1 MKTMVALLLAAQA
14 FAQTPS
20 IKDAI
25 SAIPFR
31 QIGPAN
37 PGGRIDDLAVVESDP
52 RVMYA
57 ATAAGGVFKTVNGGV
72 TWAPITDHLPVSTVG
87 DIAIA
92 PSDPS
97 ILYIGMGEANNRQ
110 SSSWGNG
117 VYKSMDAGKT
127 WVHLGLDETH
137 HIGRVVVH
145 PTNPDVVYVAAGGH
159 LWGPNKERGVYK
171 STDGGKT
178 WQLALF
184 VNEDTGASDIAMDP
198 QSPNTLYAA
207 MYQRR
212 RTAWGFNGGGPHSGL
227 YKSIDGGATWKKVKG
242 GLPEAGETGRIGIDI
257 YRRDPNIV
265 YVVFENA
272 RGGVFRSEDRGELW
286 TRMSDTNPRPMYFSQ
301 IRIDPNNDQR
311 VWLAGVTLYFSEDG
325 GRTFKPNMSQT
336 IHADFHAI
344 WIDPANSDH
353 LVTGCDGG
361 INITWDRART
371 WDYVNTIAIA
381 QFYEIDY
388 DMKKPYNVCG
398 GLQDNGTWCGPSA
411 TLFREGITNEY
422 WTTVFGADGF
432 YARFDKEDPDIVYA
446 EGQDGNLNR
455 RNLKTGEVRS
465 IRPAPK
471 EKEERYRFQ
480 WNSPLVA
487 SQHSARTLYYGGNHV
502 FKSTDRGD
510 SWKRL
515 GPDLT
520 TAADRN
526 KLPIMGRMPDREMR
540 SPSDGV
546 AAYGT
551 VTIIA
556 ESPVAQSVLWAGTD
570 DGNLQ
575 ISRNGGESWKNV
587 AGNVPALPKQTY
599 VSRIVPSSAGAGIA
613 YAAFDGHRTDDYA
626 TYLYV
631 TTDYGES
638 WKSISTGI
646 VKETGTVHAF
656 REHPRNANVLFAGTE
671 FGLYLSI
678 DRGAHWTK
686 LQSNFPTVPVF
697 DIAIHPREND
707 LILATHGRGVWI
719 MDDITPLEQLSSAV
733 LDTPLHVFDLR
744 PATEWR
750 ISDHKGV
757 TGNKIMTAQNPPF
770 GAIIHYYLKS
780 PLPEKDEVTIIIAD
794 KAGKTVRELK
804 GPKSS
809 GIQTVAWDL
818 RYEPPFT
825 LPADGAGGL
834 FFFGG
839 APRGPFVLPGEYV
852 VKVAAGGHAMQKTVQ
867 VEEDPR
873 IQLPV
878 SERQRRLDTMMR
890 ITELQKRTDVAR
902 RAITAART
910 DLIALQESWKKPGVA
925 KAPDAAKAAAENLK
939 TRLEAINKRV
949 ALGGFREPDS
959 DPTEYV
965 PPSVTQRLMRLMGD
979 MDGYTAPPTEVQ
991 NEEIAVLTTLVS
1003 ELEGAWKQIVDQEV
1017 AGFNRALSSSG
1028 IGQIAAGAR

>member
-1 MKTMVALLLAAQA
+1 MSLAV
-14 FAQTPS
+14 FAQSP
-20 IKDAI
+20 IQ
-25 SAIPFR
+25 SALSPIPFR

-37 PGGRIDDLAVVESDP
+37 PGGRIDDIAVVESDP
-52 RVMYA
+52 RIMYA
-57 ATAAGGVFKTVNGGV
+57 ATAAGGVLKTVNAGI
-72 TWAPITDHLPVSTVG
+72 TWTPITDHLPVSSIG

-127 WVHLGLDETH
+127 WVHLGLEETH
-137 HIGRVVVH
+137 HIGRIVVH
-145 PTNPDVVYVAAGGH
+145 PTNPDIVYVAAGGH

-178 WQLALF
+178 WQLTLF
-184 VNEDTGASDIAMDP
+184 VDEDTGATDIAIEP

-212 RTAWGFNGGGPHSGL
+212 RTPWGFNGGGPGSGL
-227 YKSIDGGATWKKVKG
+227 YKTIDGGAAWTRLNG
-242 GLPEAGETGRIGIDI
+242 GLPETGDTGRIGIDI
-257 YRRDPNIV
+257 YRRDPKIV
-265 YVVFENA
+265 YVVLDHA
-272 RGGVFRSEDRGELW
+272 KGGVFRTTDRGETW

-301 IRIDPNNDQR
+301 IRVDPNNDQR
-311 VWLAGVTLYFSEDG
+311 IWLAGVTLYYSDDG
-325 GRTFKPNMSQT
+325 GRTFTPNVSQT

-353 LVTGCDGG
+353 VLTGCDGG
-361 INITWDRART
+361 INITWDRAHT
-371 WDYVNTIAIA
+371 WDYVNTIAIS

-388 DMKKPYNVCG
+388 DLKRPYNVCG

-422 WTTVFGADGF
+422 WSTVFGADGF

-471 EKEERYRFQ
+471 DITERYRFQ

-487 SQHSARTLYYGGNHV
+487 SQHTAHTLYYGGNYV

-510 SWKRL
+510 SWKPL
-515 GPDLT
+515 GADLST
-520 TAADRN
+520 GVNRDT
-526 KLPIMGRMPDREMR
+526 LPIMGRTPDRAMGAA
-540 SPSDGV
+540 SDGV
-546 AAYGT
+546 SAFAT
-551 VTIIA
+551 VTVIA

-575 ISRNGGESWKNV
+575 ISRNGGESWANV
-587 AGNVPALPKQTY
+587 AANVPGLPKQTY
-599 VSRIVPSSAGAGIA
+599 VSRIVPSTTVAGIA
-613 YAAFDGHRTDDYA
+613 YAAFDGHRSDDYT

-631 TTDYGES
+631 TTDYGAT

-646 VKETGTVHAF
+646 VKETGTIHAF
-656 REHPRNANVLFAGTE
+656 REHPRNPNVLFAGTE
-671 FGLYLSI
+671 FGLYVSI
-678 DRGAHWTK
+678 DKGAHWTRF
-686 LQSNFPTVPVF
+686 QSNFPTVPVF

-719 MDDITPLEQLSSAV
+719 VDDITPIEQMTSAI
-733 LDTPLHVFDLR
+733 LDTPLHLFDLR
-744 PATEWR
+744 TATEWR

-757 TGNKIMTAQNPPF
+757 TGNKLMAAPNPPF
-770 GAIIHYYLKS
+770 GALIHYYLKTT
-780 PLPEKDEVTIIIAD
+780 LAGKDDVVITIAD
-794 KAGKTVRELK
+794 KAGKTIRELK
-804 GPKSS
+804 GPKSA

-825 LPADGAGGL
+825 VPTDGGGGL

-839 APRGPFVLPGEYV
+839 APRGPFAVPGEYTI
-852 VKVAAGGHAMQKTVQ
+852 KVAAAGHTMEKFVK
-867 VEEDPR
+867 VEDDPR
-873 IQLPV
+873 IQLSA
-878 SERQRRLDTMMR
+878 SERERRLETMLR
-890 ITELQKRTDVAR
+890 ITELQKRTDVVR
-902 RAITAART
+902 RAIAGARN
-910 DLIALQESWKKPGVA
+910 DLSALQPKV
-925 KAPDAAKAAAENLK
+925 PDAAKAAAETLK
-939 TRLEAINKRV
+939 AKLDALNKRV
-949 ALGGFREPDS
+949 VLGGFREPDS
-959 DPTEYV
+959 DPTEYT
-965 PPSVTQRLMRLMGD
+965 PPTVTQRLMRLMGD
-979 MDGYTAPPTEVQ
+979 MDGYTALPTEVQ
-991 NEEIAVLTTLVS
+991 NEELAALSAQVGS
-1003 ELEGAWKQIVDQEV
+1003 LEAAWKQTLSQDV
-1017 AGFNRALSSSG
+1017 AAFNRSLSSSG
-1028 IGQIAAGAR
+1028 IGFITVAGAR